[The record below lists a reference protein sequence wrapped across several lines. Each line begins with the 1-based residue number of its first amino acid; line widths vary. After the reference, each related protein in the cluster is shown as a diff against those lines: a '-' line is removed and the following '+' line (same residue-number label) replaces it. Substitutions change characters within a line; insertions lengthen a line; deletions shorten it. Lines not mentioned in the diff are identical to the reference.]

1 MEEKIGVYRN
11 SDKRSRQLKQKVRAM
26 EMSAKGTLFPYIWNL
41 QELFCR
47 FSRGRGERGV
57 NSITKI
63 SVTRHF
69 FNLRDP

>member
-11 SDKRSRQLKQKVRAM
+11 SDKRSRQLKQKVRVM

-47 FSRGRGERGV
+47 FSRGRGVERGQLTNENFR
-57 NSITKI
+57 NSALFQFT
-63 SVTRHF
+63 
-69 FNLRDP
+69 